1 MKRSVLAWTTVVFVG
16 AMGPTT
22 AFAFAPAAPSSVER
36 RGAPAPADSASTP
49 PAPASVK
56 AEVLVLYGSNDGSGI
71 DKGIGDLPE
80 LAKPP
85 FSAYNSYKLV
95 DRSQVDLAQGKGSDK
110 GLPDGTTLTL
120 TYNGLADTK
129 SNDKSDLR
137 FSVTE
142 SIQRADGTSV
152 LPALQSTA
160 KRGKYLFVVSSQKY
174 KDGVLAIGVR
184 VL

>member
-1 MKRSVLAWTTVVFVG
+1 MKRSVLAWTAAVLVG
-16 AMGPTT
+16 AMGPAT
-22 AFAFAPAAPSSVER
+22 AFAFSPAASSLER
-36 RGAPAPADSASTP
+36 RVAAPADSASTP

-56 AEVLVLYGSNDGSGI
+56 VEVLVLYGSNEGSGI
-71 DKGIGDLPE
+71 DKGIADLPE
-80 LAKPP
+80 LGKPP

-95 DRSQVDLAQGKGSDK
+95 DRGQVELAQGKASDK

-129 SNDKSDLR
+129 PNDKPEPR
-137 FSVTE
+137 FSLTE
-142 SIQRADGTSV
+142 SIQRTDGNSV

-160 KRGKYLFVVSSQKY
+160 KRGKFLFVVSSQKY
-174 KDGVLAIGVR
+174 KDGVLVIGVR